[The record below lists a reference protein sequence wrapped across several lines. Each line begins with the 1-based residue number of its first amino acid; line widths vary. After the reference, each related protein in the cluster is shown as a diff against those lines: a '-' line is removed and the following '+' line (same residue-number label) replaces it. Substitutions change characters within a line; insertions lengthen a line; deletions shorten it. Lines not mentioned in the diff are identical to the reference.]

1 MKISGDVKPKLEPE
15 SPIIQ
20 QSAPI
25 MKPKRAVGAKVAGV
39 QPKIEPSL
47 EEAVA
52 EENTGS
58 GGEETWAETTME
70 TLMEQDVK
78 PDIRRL
84 EGLLGDLNL
93 EQ

>member
-15 SPIIQ
+15 SPIVQ

-25 MKPKRAVGAKVAGV
+25 MKPKRAPRAKVAGV
-39 QPKIEPSL
+39 HPKVEPAL

-52 EENTGS
+52 GENTGS
-58 GGEETWAETTME
+58 RGEEVRAETIME
-70 TLMEQDVK
+70 TSTEQDVK
-78 PDIRRL
+78 PDIRDL
-84 EGLLGDLNL
+84 ESLLGGLNL